1 MLSNH
6 TGYETM
12 IKHSGKIIHGL
23 STDPKEMA
31 TALHANR
38 FISDGILHETYQLPE
53 INQDK
58 GRRLYTAVLG
68 VVVNYPH
75 RYKDFIAVLQQ
86 NTRLYSELL
95 QILNGHG
102 ELEQNSSPEPPSSK
116 RQRISDGEQS
126 LVAGPCQSVLLA
138 SSSCMVRYSSYL
150 KDRYKQM
157 SVLPD
162 PDWPPP
168 ITTEQHY
175 TNLALIEQE
184 RHDLPGEETS
194 ETMAYYYAHGKIDNI
209 VAKKQEIKL
218 KEAFL
223 PIIDPGSKESRL
235 TILMDGAPGVGK
247 TTISRKVCIDWA
259 NGELLQEYQL
269 VILVPLREVILAQ
282 TGHRSI
288 ADLLPADDHELKG
301 QVLRYIQKT
310 SGANIL
316 FIFDGFDELSSQQ
329 RNVQSLFLDIIKGSK
344 FHRCSVLVTSRPYA
358 SGSLRRINRVNRH
371 VEVLG
376 FTKRQIEDC
385 IHKNVPKVK
394 AEQLIRKLKERLD
407 IGSIC
412 YIPLNCR
419 IVLFVYSQHQYKLPA
434 TLTQLYEV
442 FILHTLKHHAE
453 KITQDPI
460 IIEEIQEASDIQNLP
475 QSVQTQLDSLS
486 EMAFSG
492 IDKDQLVFNNEEL
505 KTSTNVLSLGLLN
518 AIETFTISG
527 SRKLF
532 QFLHLTI
539 QEFLAARHIA
549 SGGMS
554 AVEKAV
560 FMKSHINNE
569 RFRMTLLFLSGLT
582 HLSFLPPGESLL
594 DRQTI
599 HLFNYDYRAKFIFL
613 AQLFYESNN
622 SSSQWLLSS
631 LSFIVLD
638 CIGFDFSEYRLSQF
652 DCVVLAHFLSSTP
665 QDHVWEAINFNG
677 CKLTDDCLEI
687 LLSKYHSSE
696 PGVLAVTLTKTLNM
710 NGNSVTG
717 PSVVSLFEAFERNT
731 CLKTLDL
738 SHNNITAG
746 EYSEA
751 VGQAIEGMLRVNQSL
766 QVLKLSGCGL
776 DNTVISHIAT
786 GLTHNTTLQ
795 ELYIGYNPVIR
806 SLTSDKW
813 VQFFQTIQ
821 KGTTSLQKLD
831 ISYNGLQSEGVIA
844 LSQMLLHNETVTALS
859 IINISSS
866 ATITTE
872 AWIQLFQV
880 LRQHPTLSVLD
891 ISKNNLGRECSI
903 ALGECLHHNKTIT
916 VLEACNCGLTDDV
929 LKAMATNLSRES
941 SSLRE
946 IDISDNNS
954 LTSEG
959 WIPVFQI
966 LQQNSSLR
974 KLNIRDSYKPTEVDQ
989 RGKVV
994 TAMAEMTSRNKG
1006 IEELKISKEFIEN
1019 EHKLLARS
1027 LVQNTTLQVLYV
1039 VSLTDRSTS
1048 KDIDIL
1054 KEEIEK
1060 LKQEGI
1066 VPPDWNLKMYITSS
1080 FR

>member
-1 MLSNH
+1 
-6 TGYETM
+6 M
-12 IKHSGKIIHGL
+12 IKARLKLEHKLTWRDIIIALRESIVGECVLADKIGTKL
-23 STDPKEMA
+23 SCEP
-31 TALHANR
+31 
-38 FISDGILHETYQLPE
+38 SC
-53 INQDK
+53 
-58 GRRLYTAVLG
+58 
-68 VVVNYPH
+68 
-75 RYKDFIAVLQQ
+75 
-86 NTRLYSELL
+86 
-95 QILNGHG
+95 
-102 ELEQNSSPEPPSSK
+102 SPE
-116 RQRISDGEQS
+116 
-126 LVAGPCQSVLLA
+126 QSVVQTA
-138 SSSCMVRYSSYL
+138 PECVVRYSSYL

-162 PDWPPP
+162 PDWPPA

-175 TNLALIEQE
+175 TNLALIERE
-184 RHDLPGEETS
+184 RHRLPRVETS
-194 ETMAYYYAHGKIDNI
+194 VTMAYDYAHGKIDNI
-209 VAKKQEIKL
+209 VAKKQKIKL

-223 PIIDPGSKESRL
+223 PVIDPGSKESRL

-269 VILVPLREVILAQ
+269 VTLVPLREVILAQ
-282 TGHRSI
+282 TGHQSI
-288 ADLLPADDHELKG
+288 ADLLPADDHELKD

-329 RNVQSLFLDIIKGSK
+329 RNLQSLFLDMIEGSK

-358 SGSLRRINRVNRH
+358 SGSLRRMKRVNRH

-376 FTKRQIEDC
+376 FTKGQIDEC
-385 IHKNVPKVK
+385 IHKNVTEVEAK
-394 AEQLIRKLKERLD
+394 QLILKLKERLD

-419 IVLFVYSQHQYKLPA
+419 IVLFVYNQQQYKLPS

-442 FILHTLKHHAE
+442 FILHTLKHHAK
-453 KITQDPI
+453 KITQDPT
-460 IIEEIQEASDIQNLP
+460 IIEKIQEASDIQNLP

-492 IDKDQLVFNNEEL
+492 IDKDQLVFSNEEL
-505 KTSTNVLSLGLLN
+505 TLTNVLSLGLLN

-560 FMKSHINNE
+560 FMKSHINKE

-582 HLSFLPPGESLL
+582 HLSFLLLGESLL
-594 DRQTI
+594 DGQTI
-599 HLFNYDYRAKFIFL
+599 DLSNYNDDDRAKFVFL
-613 AQLFYESNN
+613 AQLFYESEN

-631 LSFIVLD
+631 VSSIV
-638 CIGFDFSEYRLSQF
+638 FDFSNYGLSQF
-652 DCVVLAHFLSSTP
+652 DCLVLAHFLSSTP
-665 QDHVWEAINFNG
+665 QDHVWKAIDFEF
-677 CKLTDDCLEI
+677 CKLTDDCLET

-696 PGVLAVTLTKTLNM
+696 PGVPAVTLTTTLNVRS
-710 NGNSVTG
+710 NTVTG
-717 PSVVSLFEAFERNT
+717 PSVESLFKALERNN

-738 SHNNITAG
+738 ANDNITAG
-746 EYSEA
+746 EHSEA

-766 QVLKLSGCGL
+766 QVLKLTNCSL
-776 DNTVISHIAT
+776 DDTVIGYIAT
-786 GLTHNTTLQ
+786 GLTHNNTLLQ
-795 ELYIGYNPVIR
+795 ELDIR
-806 SLTSDKW
+806 CNFSVTSDEW
-813 VQFFQTIQ
+813 VQLFQAIQ

-831 ISYNGLQSEGVIA
+831 ITFNNLQSEGVIA
-844 LSQMLLHNETVTALS
+844 LSQMLLHNKKIIALS
-859 IINISSS
+859 IGNIALSD
-866 ATITTE
+866 TITTE

-880 LRQHPTLSVLD
+880 LRQHPTLSILD
-891 ISKNNLGRECSI
+891 ISKNNLGREGSI
-903 ALGECLHHNKTIT
+903 ALGECLHHSKTIT
-916 VLEACNCGLTDDV
+916 ALDARACGLTDDV
-929 LKAMATNLSRES
+929 LKAMATNLSHES

-946 IDISDNNS
+946 IYIMFNNS

-959 WIPVFQI
+959 WITFCQI

-974 KLNIRDSYKPTEVDQ
+974 KLNIRNSYKPVKVAQ
-989 RGKVV
+989 RGKVA
-994 TAMAEMTSRNKG
+994 TALAEMISRNKG
-1006 IEELKISKEFIEN
+1006 IQELNISKEFIEN

-1027 LVQNTTLQVLYV
+1027 LVQNTTLQALRA
-1039 VSLTDRSTS
+1039 SSMTGLSW
-1048 KDIDIL
+1048 KNIDTRIL
-1054 KEEIEK
+1054 REEIEK
-1060 LKQEGI
+1060 LKQEEGI
-1066 VPPDWNLKMYITSS
+1066 VPPDWNLTIS
-1080 FR
+1080 

>member
-1 MLSNH
+1 MNIIIML
-6 TGYETM
+6 
-12 IKHSGKIIHGL
+12 ISGISL
-23 STDPKEMA
+23 TDYLAATDPA
-31 TALHANR
+31 S
-38 FISDGILHETYQLPE
+38 IPPE
-53 INQDK
+53 C
-58 GRRLYTAVLG
+58 V
-68 VVVNYPH
+68 
-75 RYKDFIAVLQQ
+75 
-86 NTRLYSELL
+86 
-95 QILNGHG
+95 
-102 ELEQNSSPEPPSSK
+102 
-116 RQRISDGEQS
+116 
-126 LVAGPCQSVLLA
+126 
-138 SSSCMVRYSSYL
+138 VRYSSYL

-162 PDWPPP
+162 PDWPPA

-175 TNLALIEQE
+175 TNLALIERE
-184 RHDLPGEETS
+184 RHRLPGEETS
-194 ETMAYYYAHGKIDNI
+194 ETMAYDYAHGKIDNI
-209 VAKKQEIKL
+209 VARKQEIQP

-288 ADLLPADDHELKG
+288 ADLLPADDHELKD

-329 RNVQSLFLDIIKGSK
+329 INVQSLFLDIIKGSQ

-376 FTKRQIEDC
+376 FTKKQIEGC
-385 IHKNVPKVK
+385 IHRNVPEVEAK
-394 AEQLIRKLKERLD
+394 QLIRKLKERLD

-419 IVLFVYSQHQYKLPA
+419 IVLFVYSQQQYKLPA

-453 KITQDPI
+453 KITQDPT
-460 IIEEIQEASDIQNLP
+460 IIEQIQEASDVRNLP

-539 QEFLAARHIA
+539 QEFVAARHIA

-560 FMKSHINNE
+560 FMKSHFSNE

-594 DRQTI
+594 VGQTI
-599 HLFNYDYRAKFIFL
+599 DLSSRDDKAKFVFL
-613 AQLFYESNN
+613 AQLFYESEN
-622 SSSQWLLSS
+622 SQLVLSS
-631 LSFIVLD
+631 LSSIVL
-638 CIGFDFSEYRLSQF
+638 GFTGYRLSQF
-652 DCVVLAHFLSSTP
+652 DCLVLAHFLSSTP
-665 QDHVWEAINFNG
+665 QDHVWEAIIFEDCG
-677 CKLTDDCLEI
+677 LTDDCLEI
-687 LLSKYHSSE
+687 LLSKYHSSK
-696 PGVLAVTLTKTLNM
+696 PGVPAVTLTKTLNV
-710 NGNSVTG
+710 NRNSATG
-717 PSVVSLFEAFERNT
+717 PSVVPLFKALERNT
-731 CLKTLDL
+731 CLKTLDF

-746 EYSEA
+746 EHSEA
-751 VGQAIEGMLRVNQSL
+751 VGQAIEGLLRVNQSL
-766 QVLKLSGCGL
+766 QVLELTNCYL
-776 DNTVISHIAT
+776 DDTVFGHIAT

-795 ELYIGYNPVIR
+795 EIYIGDNR
-806 SLTSDKW
+806 SVTSDGW
-813 VQFFQTIQ
+813 VQLFQAIQ
-821 KGTTSLQKLD
+821 KGTTPLQKLD
-831 ISYNGLQSEGVIA
+831 IRFSSVQSEGVIA
-844 LSQMLLHNETVTALS
+844 LSQMLLHNNTITALS
-859 IINISSS
+859 IRNNIFSSV
-866 ATITTE
+866 TIPTE

-880 LRQHPTLSVLD
+880 LRQHPTLSILD
-891 ISKNNLGRECSI
+891 INNNNLGREGSI

-916 VLEACNCGLTDDV
+916 VLEAWHCGLTDDV
-929 LKAMATNLSRES
+929 LKAMATNLSHES

-946 IDISDNNS
+946 INIRANNS

-974 KLNIRDSYKPTEVDQ
+974 KLNISYKAMEVDR
-989 RGKVV
+989 RGNVV
-994 TAMAEMTSRNKG
+994 SAMAEMISRNKG
-1006 IEELKISKEFIEN
+1006 IQELTISKQFIEN
-1019 EHKLLARS
+1019 EHKLLAKS
-1027 LVQNTTLQVLYV
+1027 LVQNTTLQELRVY
-1039 VSLTDRSTS
+1039 SFTDRSI

-1054 KEEIEK
+1054 KEEIKK
-1060 LKQEGI
+1060 LKQEEGI
-1066 VPPDWNLKMYITSS
+1066 VPPDWNLKMTNKY
-1080 FR
+1080 

>member
-1 MLSNH
+1 MLI
-6 TGYETM
+6 M
-12 IKHSGKIIHGL
+12 LISGISL
-23 STDPKEMA
+23 TDYLAATTDPA
-31 TALHANR
+31 S
-38 FISDGILHETYQLPE
+38 IPPE
-53 INQDK
+53 C
-58 GRRLYTAVLG
+58 V
-68 VVVNYPH
+68 
-75 RYKDFIAVLQQ
+75 
-86 NTRLYSELL
+86 
-95 QILNGHG
+95 
-102 ELEQNSSPEPPSSK
+102 
-116 RQRISDGEQS
+116 
-126 LVAGPCQSVLLA
+126 
-138 SSSCMVRYSSYL
+138 VRYSSYL

-162 PDWPPP
+162 PDWPPA

-175 TNLALIEQE
+175 TNLALIERE
-184 RHDLPGEETS
+184 RHRLPSVETS
-194 ETMAYYYAHGKIDNI
+194 ETMAYDYAHGKIDNI
-209 VAKKQEIKL
+209 VARKQEIQL
-218 KEAFL
+218 KDAFL

-259 NGELLQEYQL
+259 NGEILQEYQL

-282 TGHRSI
+282 TGHQSI
-288 ADLLPADDHELKG
+288 ADLLPADDHELKD

-329 RNVQSLFLDIIKGSK
+329 RNLQSLVLDIIKGSK

-358 SGSLRRINRVNRH
+358 SGSLRRKNRVNRH

-376 FTKRQIEDC
+376 FTKEQIDDC
-385 IHKNVPKVK
+385 IHKNVPKIK
-394 AEQLIRKLKERLD
+394 AEQLIQKLKERLD

-419 IVLFVYSQHQYKLPA
+419 IVLFVYSLQQYKLPA

-453 KITQDPI
+453 KITQDPAI
-460 IIEEIQEASDIQNLP
+460 MKEIEQTSDIQNLP

-505 KTSTNVLSLGLLN
+505 NTSTNVLSLGLLN

-527 SRKLF
+527 CRELF

-560 FMKSHINNE
+560 FMKSHINND

-582 HLSFLPPGESLL
+582 HFSFLPPGESLL
-594 DRQTI
+594 DGQTI
-599 HLFNYDYRAKFIFL
+599 DFSNYDNKAKFISL
-613 AQLFYESNN
+613 AQLIYESEN

-631 LSFIVLD
+631 LSSIVLD
-638 CIGFDFSEYRLSQF
+638 FSHYRLSQF
-652 DCVVLAHFLSSTP
+652 DCLVLAHFLSSTP
-665 QDHVWEAINFNG
+665 QDHVWEEIKFYH
-677 CKLTDDCLEI
+677 CELTDDCLET
-687 LLSKYHSSE
+687 LLSKYHSSK
-696 PGVLAVTLTKTLNM
+696 PGVPAVTSTKTLNVSI
-710 NGNSVTG
+710 NSVAG
-717 PSVVSLFEAFERNT
+717 PSVVSLFKALERNT

-738 SHNNITAG
+738 SENNITAG
-746 EYSEA
+746 EHSEA
-751 VGQAIEGMLRVNQSL
+751 VGQAVEGMLRVNQSL
-766 QVLKLSGCGL
+766 QVLKLFGCDL
-776 DNTVISHIAT
+776 KDTVIDHIAT

-795 ELYIGYNPVIR
+795 ELNIR
-806 SLTSDKW
+806 HNYSVTSDGW
-813 VQFFQTIQ
+813 VQLFQTIRY
-821 KGTTSLQKLD
+821 GTTSLQKLD
-831 ISYNGLQSEGVIA
+831 ISINRLRSEGVIA
-844 LSQMLLHNETVTALS
+844 LSQMHLHNKTITELS
-859 IINISSS
+859 IGNISSS

-880 LRQHPTLSVLD
+880 LRQHPTLSILN
-891 ISKNNLGRECSI
+891 ISENHLEREGSI

-916 VLEACNCGLTDDV
+916 VLEACKCGLTDDV
-929 LKAMATNLSRES
+929 LKAMATNLSHES

-946 IDISDNNS
+946 IDISNNNS

-959 WIPVFQI
+959 WIPIFQI

-974 KLNIRDSYKPTEVDQ
+974 KLNIRKSYEPVEVDR

-994 TAMAEMTSRNKG
+994 TALAEMISRNKG
-1006 IEELKISKEFIEN
+1006 IQELTISTEFFEN

-1027 LVQNTTLQVLYV
+1027 LVQNTTLQELRVL
-1039 VSLTDRSTS
+1039 SWTDRSTS
-1048 KDIDIL
+1048 KDANIL

-1060 LKQEGI
+1060 LKQEEGI
-1066 VPPDWNLKMYITSS
+1066 VPPDWNLMITEY
-1080 FR
+1080 